1 VHVSC
6 IARDLA
12 PSVRP
17 LTNRGKERARQAA
30 FRHGGHTKQAK
41 AHYRETMTL
50 IRQSKDLL
58 SRM

>member
-1 VHVSC
+1 MHGGTAKGPR
-6 IARDLA
+6 IK
-12 PSVRP
+12 
-17 LTNRGKERARQAA
+17 RGKEYAGQAA

-41 AHYRETMTL
+41 AHHRETMTL